1 MVTVLIFRG
10 FRNRPRFPSGT
21 KRLVADDLS
30 DNWEK
35 LQDQA
40 NLKKGEQ
47 TAHTGEMA
55 FHEKAG
61 RSPDR
66 A

>member
-1 MVTVLIFRG
+1 
-10 FRNRPRFPSGT
+10 
-21 KRLVADDLS
+21 VADDLS